1 MDLTAIRR
9 LLTAVRQ
16 EGRLALTEPEALAVL
31 DLAGIR
37 VTRAGVAGTVTEAV
51 ALARELGFPVVMK
64 IVSPDILHKSEAGG
78 VRVGVTSEREVRAAY
93 RALVARARAV
103 RPTAAIRGILVQA
116 QVAAGVE
123 AIVGSTT
130 DPQFGPVVMFGAGG
144 LLVELLGDVTFRVAP
159 LTRDDAADML
169 AEIRATKL
177 LDGFRGQPPVDR
189 AALVDAIVRLGTLA
203 YELRDEIREVEVN
216 PLILARDG
224 VTAVDALLTLHPVAV
239 A

>member
-216 PLILARDG
+216 PLILAREG